1 MKNTKKRMDSRAKEG
16 PAIHSF
22 SPYLTSADDGPSSE
36 YTMGL
41 LEGLKERNV
50 KATFF
55 VLGKSVEENADIL
68 NKMKDD
74 GHLIGN
80 HTFNHVRLTE
90 VGHEEFVEEI
100 IATNETIYKVTGEYP
115 NFIRPPFGAWSKE
128 LEEELNMI
136 PVLWTVDPLDWCTED
151 VDGIVQ
157 KVVTKTKENG
167 IILLHDN
174 YKTSVTAALRIIDLL
189 QAEGY
194 EFVTVEELIMD

>member
-1 MKNTKKRMDSRAKEG
+1 M
-16 PAIHSF
+16 
-22 SPYLTSADDGPSSE
+22 TSADDGPSSE

-68 NKMKDD
+68 NKMKED

-90 VGHEEFVEEI
+90 VGHKEFVEEI

-136 PVLWTVDPLDWCTED
+136 PVLWTIDPLDWCTED

-157 KVVTKTKENG
+157 KVVTKSKEDG

-174 YKTSVTAALRIIDLL
+174 YKTSVTAALRIIDVL